1 MLGLTAHVEYAYTL
15 NVGEKSDIYSFG
27 VVLLE
32 LVTGKRPVESTFGEG
47 VDLVKWVMDKIQSTD
62 GLYEVLDPRLGRESH
77 DDMILLLR
85 VAVLCLS
92 RHPRSRPS
100 MREVV
105 QLLVEAE
112 PKSCGEKLNRI
123 RSISGSI
130 WPTKKIKNANL
141 ADQIRSENT
150 TADDDD
156 DDDNNNNN
164 KAVGET
170 PNFLGL

>member
-1 MLGLTAHVEYAYTL
+1 
-15 NVGEKSDIYSFG
+15 
-27 VVLLE
+27 
-32 LVTGKRPVESTFGEG
+32 
-47 VDLVKWVMDKIQSTD
+47 
-62 GLYEVLDPRLGRESH
+62 
-77 DDMILLLR
+77 MILLLR

-141 ADQIRSENT
+141 ADQIRSETT

-156 DDDNNNNN
+156 DDDDSSSNNNNNNNNN
-164 KAVGET
+164 KAVVET

>member
-1 MLGLTAHVEYAYTL
+1 
-15 NVGEKSDIYSFG
+15 
-27 VVLLE
+27 
-32 LVTGKRPVESTFGEG
+32 
-47 VDLVKWVMDKIQSTD
+47 MDKIQSTD

-130 WPTKKIKNANL
+130 WPTMKFKNANL
-141 ADQIRSENT
+141 ADQVRSET
-150 TADDDD
+150 TTTDDGDT
-156 DDDNNNNN
+156 N
-164 KAVGET
+164 KAVVET
-170 PNFLGL
+170 QNFLGL